1 MSVCPFEVLKVRLQS
16 KEYMGKYKNTLHCL
30 TTVLREEGAATLYS
44 GVVAHSW
51 RNCIFNGTFFA
62 GSFAMREHLFARPK
76 TAMESFGADFVCGTV
91 MGLVATPAKMPFMVV
106 KTRLQAA
113 SGAKLGTFE
122 TMALIAKNEGVPALW
137 KGTVPAAT
145 RMSLGGAVSLSCFR
159 LFSNMLGVE

>member
-1 MSVCPFEVLKVRLQS
+1 VVYERCVLYQR
-16 KEYMGKYKNTLHCL
+16 C
-30 TTVLREEGAATLYS
+30 
-44 GVVAHSW
+44 VVSE
-51 RNCIFNGTFFA
+51 RCVVYQTSN
-62 GSFAMREHLFARPK
+62 K
-76 TAMESFGADFVCGTV
+76 QTAMESFGADFVCGTV

-113 SGAKLGTFE
+113 SGVKLGTFQ

-159 LFSNMLGVE
+159 SICLSLAL

>member
-1 MSVCPFEVLKVRLQS
+1 
-16 KEYMGKYKNTLHCL
+16 
-30 TTVLREEGAATLYS
+30 
-44 GVVAHSW
+44 
-51 RNCIFNGTFFA
+51 
-62 GSFAMREHLFARPK
+62 
-76 TAMESFGADFVCGTV
+76 
-91 MGLVATPAKMPFMVV
+91 MGLVATPAKMPFLVV

-159 LFSNMLGVE
+159 SICLCGCLSVRCVVSLHLSLVHLSLVPHP